1 MPELILRRI
10 ERAVTQEIADKLG
23 DQRNSEKNSGPESQ
37 PVCEMNLLGNQFS
50 EDRSLTSFHKRSY
63 TGALRQI
70 RQS

>member
-1 MPELILRRI
+1 MPALILRRI
-10 ERAVTQEIADKLG
+10 EQAVTQEITHKPG
-23 DQRNSEKNSGPESQ
+23 DDRNSEKNYGLESRA
-37 PVCEMNLLGNQFS
+37 VCEANLLGNQFS